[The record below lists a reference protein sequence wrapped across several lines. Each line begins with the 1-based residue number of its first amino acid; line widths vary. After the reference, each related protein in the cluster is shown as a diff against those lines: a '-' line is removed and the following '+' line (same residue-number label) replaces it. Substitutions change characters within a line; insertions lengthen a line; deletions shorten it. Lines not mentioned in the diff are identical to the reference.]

1 MWKQTSVNIIQYK
14 TQCLTYA
21 NDGVVVGLAVKYIAE
36 TAEDMTQHYWL
47 VWPQML
53 PQSNTWLT
61 EKWWCSRR
69 NWNEQTDICK
79 CRNL

>member
-36 TAEDMTQHYWL
+36 TAEDMTQHY
-47 VWPQML
+47 
-53 PQSNTWLT
+53 
-61 EKWWCSRR
+61 
-69 NWNEQTDICK
+69 
-79 CRNL
+79 